1 MFSTKKWWITS
12 AAAMALGLFLLISAA
27 QAEQPYEITV
37 CTAGTNAVLFSSKDL
52 TIISTE
58 SKGITI
64 SNHENKAFDNNTLQ
78 CAGVIQIANG
88 KPSGHIFCK
97 FLEPDGDVTVGESTL
112 DGAEGTWKFIYGT
125 GKWKG
130 ITGGGKNWPITKG
143 KSVAPGTSQ
152 GCRKATGTYQLPE

>member
-1 MFSTKKWWITS
+1 LIT
-12 AAAMALGLFLLISAA
+12 AA
-27 QAEQPYEITV
+27 QAEQPYDITT
-37 CTAGTNAVLFSSKDL
+37 CAAGTNTVLFSSKEL
-52 TIISTE
+52 TIISVE
-58 SKGITI
+58 AKGITI
-64 SNHENKAFDNNTLQ
+64 SNHENKAFDNNTYQ
-78 CAGVIQIANG
+78 CAGDIQIANG

-97 FLEPDGDVTVGESTL
+97 FLEPDGDVAVGESTV

-143 KSVAPGTSQ
+143 KPIAPGTSQ